1 MRPDERVWYMATQGG
16 SPVEKALRKVL
27 VPVCV
32 LSGVLVASGFFF
44 PWFVGSVVTG
54 RAWLV
59 ISLLFFGAGLSYLA
73 LLPSREETTDEDATR
88 SAPYLLRI
96 RHTGPLKMV
105 RGFFRRKDP
114 VTFGVP
120 VAGLSLFLLAR
131 YAFPSETVA
140 VVDSV
145 SGLLLQDLSPVLLGS
160 MLVAVL
166 FCLFLLVGSWGDI
179 KLGGEDAEPTYTYPV
194 YFAMFFTAGIAAG
207 IVFWGPAEAL
217 FHYQSPP
224 PFFGAQAGSG
234 AAVTDALT
242 YVLFHW
248 GVSAW
253 SAYLAIG
260 IPIAYFVYE
269 RGAPLRVSTLLA
281 PFLGV
286 ENLDSYPARV
296 VDVLA
301 VFATIGGVG
310 TSVGLVSQQFL
321 TGTSYQWDVS
331 FGVLGPVVFA
341 AGLTTIYVIAAES
354 GVHRGIR
361 RVAGVTVALFG
372 LFTLLL
378 LAVGPRS
385 FILEQGGAAVER
397 YVTNFVPMS
406 LFAGGEWFAA
416 WTGYYWSWWFSWAP
430 FAGLFLAALSKGRRI
445 RTVVFTGVV
454 ATSAATVVWFL
465 VMGGTSLFLQHSGTV
480 DVLGAMGTYAS
491 PESVA
496 GFPALSA
503 LPMGELLVFLFLALI
518 LVFIATSAATST
530 LVVSIL
536 GARRGLAPTTG
547 GIVFW
552 GVFQGAVAV
561 SALLVG
567 GAESLQTLAVL
578 TGGPFA
584 VISVLAVVGLLA
596 TLFRNEREGHR
607 SLFQRVHGALES
619 RGLAPPEK
627 RPDLRDEGGD

>member
-1 MRPDERVWYMATQGG
+1 MATQGAT
-16 SPVEKALRKVL
+16 PLETVLRKVL

-32 LSGVLVASGFFF
+32 LSGVLVVSGFFF

-59 ISLLFFGAGLSYLA
+59 ISLLFFGTGLSYLA
-73 LLPSREETTDEDATR
+73 LLPSRDESTDDGTR

-96 RHTGPLKMV
+96 RHEGPLNV
-105 RGFFRRKDP
+105 LTDFFGRKDP

-131 YAFPSETVA
+131 YAFPSGTVG
-140 VVDSV
+140 VVESV
-145 SGLLLQDLSPVLLGS
+145 RIVLLQDLGPVLSGS

-166 FCLFLLVGSWGDI
+166 FCLYLLVGSWGDV
-179 KLGGEDAEPTYTYPV
+179 KLGGEEAEPTYTYPV

-224 PFFGAQAGSG
+224 PFFGAEAGSS

-248 GVSAW
+248 GISAW
-253 SAYLAIG
+253 SAYLAVG
-260 IPIAYFVYE
+260 IPIAYFVYQ
-269 RGAPLRVSTLLA
+269 RGAPLRVSTILV

-286 ENLDSYPARV
+286 ENLDSYTARV

-301 VFATIGGVG
+301 IFATIGGVG

-321 TGTSYQWDVS
+321 TGTSFQWDVS

-361 RVAGVTVALFG
+361 RIAGVTIALFG

-385 FILEQGGAAVER
+385 FVVDRGGAAVGR

-406 LFAGGEWFAA
+406 LQAGGEWFAA

-465 VMGGTSLFLQHSGTV
+465 VMGGTSLYLQHSGTV
-480 DVLGAMGTYAS
+480 EVLSVMGSYAS

-552 GVFQGAVAV
+552 GVFQGVVAV
-561 SALLVG
+561 TALLVG
-567 GAESLQTLAVL
+567 GAESLQTMAVL

-584 VISVLAVVGLLA
+584 IISVLAMAGLLSR
-596 TLFRNEREGHR
+596 LYRDEREGHQ
-607 SLFQRVHGALES
+607 SLFGKVHAALES
-619 RGLAPPEK
+619 RGLAPPKE